1 MASTVSIFPCEPD
14 GPNRWTLGREEP
26 IGERSLAG
34 KVYQLCLNSKC
45 RYAMKVI
52 ENRKTFVRKE
62 IQNEVRMQN
71 RAAEYE
77 LCKPVVDSWVCKD
90 GHAGV
95 IITTLLEDTVGRTIR
110 GETERRAWETIQK
123 LVRLLHQLHQLK
135 IYHGDSH
142 LDNFM
147 TDIDGNLFFIDMGK
161 SGELKK
167 YPPNE
172 QINLITK
179 DYLYLADSIGLRYEY
194 TKKEVFAKAS
204 EYLTQ
209 TTLSDISLNFKFT
222 GEVAKSEENAVEAI
236 LAMSYDDLMSEE
248 PSGELDFPVFP
259 DVPS

>member
-1 MASTVSIFPCEPD
+1 
-14 GPNRWTLGREEP
+14 
-26 IGERSLAG
+26 
-34 KVYQLCLNSKC
+34 
-45 RYAMKVI
+45 MKVI

-167 YPPNE
+167 VSSQRANQSNNE
-172 QINLITK
+172 RLICISPIRSACVTSTQRK
-179 DYLYLADSIGLRYEY
+179 RFL
-194 TKKEVFAKAS
+194 AKAS